1 MHVVDD
7 DDFFFSFELGIQQMP
22 VTSVY
27 LFLVSPDQEEQGS
40 I

>member
-1 MHVVDD
+1 MHVDD
-7 DDFFFSFELGIQQMP
+7 DDFFRLSLGIQQMP